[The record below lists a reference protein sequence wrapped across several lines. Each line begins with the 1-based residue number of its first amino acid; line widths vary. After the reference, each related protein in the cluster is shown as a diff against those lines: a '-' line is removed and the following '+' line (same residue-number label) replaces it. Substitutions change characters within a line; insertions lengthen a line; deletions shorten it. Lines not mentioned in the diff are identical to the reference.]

1 MEQIDTHTTHLSVR
15 PKPHIGILTFHF
27 SDNYGAL
34 MQAYGLREWLLRSG
48 VSAEFINYHPTHVEQ
63 GGAFVLGADL
73 RTFKANAKI
82 AFLKLSAFR
91 RFLFG
96 NKRQSLLF
104 EEFRRNMLG
113 VKGIPLRTQIDVE
126 RFLSSAEGRF
136 DLIICGSDQI
146 WSPSAQ
152 RGLDPT
158 YFAYFPSLTKA
169 TRRISYAASFGR
181 DLAGDPAEPQFLK
194 YLGALDAISVR
205 EKSGE
210 DFVAKILGC
219 KPNRA
224 PDPTI
229 LLADFSPLYANIPVS
244 VESYVFCYALRTGNK
259 IRSAATIVS
268 NELDC
273 SIKSPFNAH
282 RRWREIGSTVYSSPS
297 EWLAAMRDAK
307 FVVTN
312 SFHGAV
318 FSVLLRKPFIVV
330 RLPGTKSPS
339 NDRAINL
346 LHELGLESRLVS
358 GDDPAAIKKLINE
371 PVDWEGCAGKL
382 LELKRVGE
390 DYLRH
395 QICATVK

>member
-1 MEQIDTHTTHLSVR
+1 MDQVETYTEDPSAR
-15 PKPHIGILTFHF
+15 PKLRIGILTFHF

-48 VSAEFINYHPTHVEQ
+48 FAAEFINYHPTHVEQ
-63 GGAFVLGADL
+63 GGAFILGADL

-82 AFLKLSAFR
+82 AFLKLSALR
-91 RFLFG
+91 RLLFG
-96 NKRQSLLF
+96 NRRQDLLF

-113 VKGIPLRTQIDVE
+113 VKGAPLRTKVDVE
-126 RFLSSAEGRF
+126 FFLNSMEGRF

-158 YFAYFPSLTKA
+158 YFAYFPSLVKS

-181 DLAGDPAEPQFLK
+181 NLAGDAAEPQFLE
-194 YLGALDAISVR
+194 YLSALDAISVR

-210 DFVAKILGC
+210 DFVVKILGR

-229 LLADFSPLYANIPVS
+229 LLADFSALYENVPVS
-244 VESYVFCYALRTGNK
+244 RESYVFCYALRTGTK
-259 IRSAATIVS
+259 IRSVATLVS
-268 NELDC
+268 NEHGC
-273 SIKSPFNAH
+273 GIKSPYNPH
-282 RRWREIGSTVYSSPS
+282 RRWREIGTTIYSSPV

-312 SFHGAV
+312 SFHGVV
-318 FSVLLRKPFIVV
+318 FSVLLRKPFVV
-330 RLPGTKSPS
+330 VALPGSKSPA
-339 NDRAINL
+339 NDRAMNL
-346 LHELGLESRLVS
+346 LQELGLGSRLVS
-358 GDDPAAIKKLINE
+358 GDDPAAVKKLINE
-371 PVDWEGCAGKL
+371 PIDWEGCAGKL

-395 QICATVK
+395 QISATVK